1 MAENMSPSLAQQFAD
16 GAVINACVLISGR
29 GSNLKALLK
38 AQKFGAFK
46 RLRIVCVASNINGAP
61 GLEFAYQNNIPVI
74 DLPDEPFSDRD
85 AFERFIIEQTEKY
98 NIHLI
103 LLAGYM
109 RIIGETLLRRWP
121 NAIVNIHPSLLPSFP
136 GLHAQK
142 QAVEYGVRFSG
153 CTVHFVDAGLDSGPI
168 IAQRVVPVKP
178 EDNEVTLSERILA
191 EEHDLYK
198 DALKFITERP
208 WTISGRTVIF
218 DDSVHVPNL

>member
-1 MAENMSPSLAQQFAD
+1 MTENRTSSLAQQFAD

-38 AQKFGAFK
+38 AQRYGAFK
-46 RLRIVCVASNINGAP
+46 RLRIACVVSNVKDAP
-61 GLEFAYQNNIPVI
+61 GLEFAYQNNVPVI
-74 DLPDEPFSDRD
+74 DLPDEPFSDRE
-85 AFERFIIEQTEKY
+85 AFERFIVERTEEY
-98 NIHLI
+98 NIQLI
-103 LLAGYM
+103 ILAGYM
-109 RIIGETLLRRWP
+109 RIIGDTLLRRWP

-168 IAQRVVPVKP
+168 IAQRVVPV
-178 EDNEVTLSERILA
+178 EQGDTEVTLSERILV

-198 DALKFITERP
+198 DALKAITEQP
-208 WTISGRTVIF
+208 WTICGRTVIF